1 MALDIRTL
9 GLGQAAPAA
18 DPSAPKCH
26 DCGNALKHADEVRHN
41 GGYCYSCGPG
51 SAKWQA
57 AAPAPRFAPA
67 APRAMATAPAARF
80 AGGAGQLAPDLAA
93 AIAQLANAAA
103 AHGLRA
109 LVEFS
114 PARPTAP
121 APARPTYGAGVAPM
135 VEPAPD
141 LGAMPSTDCPACFV
155 LALGHTVT
163 DEPHT
168 CGRPAASVAPDG
180 AGAASDAAEPAAAT
194 SEPAAAAAPPAPNG
208 AH

>member
-80 AGGAGQLAPDLAA
+80 AGGAGQLAPDLVA
-93 AIAQLANAAA
+93 AIAQLAAAAA

-114 PARPTAP
+114 PAAQHAGAVVPRLPIVPGGPATA
-121 APARPTYGAGVAPM
+121 
-135 VEPAPD
+135 APD